1 MDPKHN
7 EICLY
12 FARVWGQRTKLNLGK
27 MHLSVGT
34 SVAAWE
40 GGTTAGGI
48 AWGLGTGVRPHDFSI
63 AHPTLLTP
71 VNSLLSSHRLTKRS
85 TPSCPGAFQDG

>member
-1 MDPKHN
+1 
-7 EICLY
+7 
-12 FARVWGQRTKLNLGK
+12 

-40 GGTTAGGI
+40 GGTTTGGV
-48 AWGLGTGVRPHDFSI
+48 AWGSGTGVRPHDFPI
-63 AHPTLLTP
+63 AHPPLITP

-85 TPSCPGAFQDG
+85 TPTCPGAFQDGEHAHIWYFRMPPQANPVGEGVY